1 MELSESFLTDH
12 PRNTLRLL
20 FVSHSFPPADRPL
33 SNMGGMQRVATE
45 LYEALRKRTDL
56 DLSAHL
62 LQRSWTRHWIEGP
75 FYLAQGRR
83 LIRRLAER
91 REIDAILF
99 SSIVTPAL
107 MFLPKQLLRENGIAT
122 AAIVHGRDV
131 TTPVLPY
138 QRAVR
143 RAFDVLD
150 AVLPVSRASAGVCRE
165 RGVPDDKLHVIPN
178 GINLRRF
185 RPLADRE
192 TMRRELL
199 QTFPTMPPPPEE
211 GLLLCSVGRHVPR
224 KGFAWFIDQVMP
236 LLPEDVHYWI
246 AGNGPEAENIQA
258 AIAQRGLEHRVR
270 LLGRISDAA
279 LEALYRGSD
288 LFVMP
293 NVPVRDDLEGFGVVM
308 LEASLGGGLPTIA
321 SNLEGIRDVIA
332 EGVNGHLV
340 ESGNAWAF
348 SEAIMA
354 YYHNRPALEAASR
367 RAAAYT
373 AENFCWSAIADRHVQ
388 VLRKLT
394 SGVSA
399 PSKIEEVLAV

>member
-1 MELSESFLTDH
+1 M
-12 PRNTLRLL
+12 RLL

-45 LYEALRKRTDL
+45 LYEALKKRTDL

-62 LQRSWTRHWIEGP
+62 LQSTWSRHWIAGP
-75 FYLAQGRR
+75 AYMAKGRR

-107 MFLPKQLLRENGIAT
+107 MFPPKRLLQEHGIVT

-131 TTPVLPY
+131 TTPILPY

-143 RAFDVLD
+143 RAFGLLD

-165 RGVPDDKLHVIPN
+165 RGVPEGKIHVIPN

-185 RPLADRE
+185 RPLADCE
-192 TMRRELL
+192 TMRRELRAA
-199 QTFPTMPPPPEE
+199 FPDLPTPFDAG
-211 GLLLCSVGRHVPR
+211 GLLLCSVGRQIPR
-224 KGFAWFIDQVMP
+224 KGFAWFIDEVMP

-246 AGNGPEAENIQA
+246 AGNGPEAENIRA
-258 AIAQRGLEHRVR
+258 AVARRGLEHRVR
-270 LLGRISDAA
+270 LLGRVSEEA
-279 LEALYRGSD
+279 LETLYRGAD

-321 SNLEGIRDVIA
+321 SSLEGIRDVIT

-354 YYHNRPALEAASR
+354 YYHNRAALEDASR

-373 AENFCWSAIADRHVQ
+373 ADTFCWSAIADRHVH
-388 VLRKLT
+388 VLRSLT
-394 SGVSA
+394 SGVPALSEV
-399 PSKIEEVLAV
+399 EEELAA

>member
-1 MELSESFLTDH
+1 
-12 PRNTLRLL
+12 
-20 FVSHSFPPADRPL
+20 
-33 SNMGGMQRVATE
+33 MGGMQRVATE
-45 LYEALRKRTDL
+45 LYEALTKRTDL
-56 DLSAHL
+56 ELSAHL
-62 LQRSWTRHWIEGP
+62 LQKSWTRHWIEGP

-91 REIDAILF
+91 REVDAILF

-107 MFLPKQLLRENGIAT
+107 MFLPKRLLQANGIVT

-131 TTPVLPY
+131 TTPILPY

-143 RAFDVLD
+143 RAFGMLD
-150 AVLPVSRASAGVCRE
+150 AVHPVSHASAGVCRE
-165 RGVPDDKLHVIPN
+165 RGVPEEKIHVIPN
-178 GINLRRF
+178 GINMRRF
-185 RPLADRE
+185 RPLAGRDA
-192 TMRRELL
+192 MRRELR
-199 QTFPTMPPPPEE
+199 TAFPDLTPPFDAD

-224 KGFAWFIDQVMP
+224 KGFAWFIDEVMP

-246 AGNGPEAENIQA
+246 AGNGPEAENIRA
-258 AIAQRGLEHRVR
+258 AVARRGLEHRVR
-270 LLGRISDAA
+270 LLGRVSEEA
-279 LEALYRGSD
+279 LETLYRGAD

-308 LEASLGGGLPTIA
+308 LEAGLGGGLPTIA

-332 EGVNGHLV
+332 EGVNGRLV

-354 YYHNRPALEAASR
+354 YYHNRAALEDAAR

-373 AENFCWSAIADRHVQ
+373 ADTFCWSAIADRHVH
-388 VLRKLT
+388 VLRTLT
-394 SGVSA
+394 SGVPALSEV
-399 PSKIEEVLAV
+399 EEELAA